1 MSIWGKDP
9 SEWLKRFGFT
19 NIDFFKEFD
28 NIRQEME
35 KFFEYQFK
43 NVETGVPKNLV
54 REYETKSGDKVREF
68 GPFIY
73 GYSVSIG
80 PDGKPKFSE
89 FGNLKSPMQFRGLNA
104 SPVISSE
111 IEPLSDVIVS
121 DDEVIVTIELPG
133 VSKEDIEVSV
143 VNQSLDV
150 KTKNRKVFH
159 KVIKLPES
167 ADASTGKSKYNN
179 GILEVTFKKIQD
191 TSTSGTHI
199 PIE

>member
-9 SEWLKRFGFT
+9 SEWLKRFGFP
-19 NIDFFKEFD
+19 NVDFFKEFD

-35 KFFEYQFK
+35 RFFEYQFK
-43 NVETGVPKNLV
+43 NIETGVPKNLI
-54 REYETKSGDKVREF
+54 REYETKSGDKVKEF

-89 FGNLKSPMQFRGLNA
+89 FGNLKSPMQYRGLSG
-104 SPVISSE
+104 SPIISSE
-111 IEPLSDVIVS
+111 IEPLSDVVVS
-121 DDEVIVTIELPG
+121 DNEVIVTVELPG
-133 VSKEDIEVSV
+133 VNKEDIVVNV

-150 KTKNRKVFH
+150 KTKDKKSFH

-167 ADASTGKSKYNN
+167 ADLNTGKSKYNN
-179 GILEVTFKKIQD
+179 GILEITFNKIQD
-191 TSTSGTHI
+191 KSVSGKHI